1 MTLPNRSGYVVAGG
15 GRPPTQQ
22 HQQSAAAVH
31 HQQQQQLSAA
41 HQQQLRQQ
49 QQQHHQQM
57 MMPSLP
63 PVGAYT
69 AGRTSSGILEHPSSS
84 PSSSPASF
92 QLPGGGM
99 LPGGLPLHLQ
109 QQQHQIPSLHH
120 LQQQQPPHLMYPDDL
135 RYGLHPSSGLHHL
148 PFSAPPLSAS
158 SMQQQQQPSSSS
170 TTSSSSVMPPMSATI
185 TIAPSLS
192 PSVID
197 ASIEQLFPLSGKAS
211 TSTKETHGSILDT
224 ELAGIINNVEMI
236 ESSGAGS
243 NMEETK
249 VKLETN
255 PLHPMML
262 VQSIL
267 HLASIVASPPSPAS
281 PSTSSPLGT
290 PRSSGTGTGLSDWSL
305 DGFCKSQ
312 GINLS
317 STPKT
322 SKGEEFIHK
331 VKKLQEAYE
340 VELGQLNLVADQYA
354 SHVMSLLKAQAA
366 TRPITDKEQS
376 MKLAVLQER
385 FDYLRTQL
393 RQSVCNAIVLLQK
406 HYNQVKKKRR
416 SLNKKATEVLNTWF
430 FNHLNDPYPSDEEKM
445 MLASHCGLTLNQ
457 VNNWFGNK
465 RIRYKR
471 KCLEEEA
478 KRGKAIQQH
487 MEELGQPQEGSGGG
501 SGSEGALQ
509 SSQHYAQYEPMAAGP
524 AGVELDSGTTQYYI

>member
-1 MTLPNRSGYVVAGG
+1 
-15 GRPPTQQ
+15 
-22 HQQSAAAVH
+22 
-31 HQQQQQLSAA
+31 
-41 HQQQLRQQ
+41 
-49 QQQHHQQM
+49 
-57 MMPSLP
+57 
-63 PVGAYT
+63 
-69 AGRTSSGILEHPSSS
+69 
-84 PSSSPASF
+84 
-92 QLPGGGM
+92 
-99 LPGGLPLHLQ
+99 
-109 QQQHQIPSLHH
+109 
-120 LQQQQPPHLMYPDDL
+120 
-135 RYGLHPSSGLHHL
+135 
-148 PFSAPPLSAS
+148 
-158 SMQQQQQPSSSS
+158 
-170 TTSSSSVMPPMSATI
+170 MPPMSATI
-185 TIAPSLS
+185 TIAPSLL

-243 NMEETK
+243 NLEETK

-255 PLHPMML
+255 PLHSMML
-262 VQSIL
+262 VVAGAVGGKNLPHESEWAARQQQSIL

-312 GINLS
+312 GINLT

-354 SHVMSLLKAQAA
+354 SHVMSLLKAQSA

-393 RQSVCNAIVLLQK
+393 RQV
-406 HYNQVKKKRR
+406 R
-416 SLNKKATEVLNTWF
+416 SLLLLPLLPSSWSF
-430 FNHLNDPYPSDEEKM
+430 FVSLPKW
-445 MLASHCGLTLNQ
+445 L
-457 VNNWFGNK
+457 
-465 RIRYKR
+465 I
-471 KCLEEEA
+471 
-478 KRGKAIQQH
+478 
-487 MEELGQPQEGSGGG
+487 
-501 SGSEGALQ
+501 
-509 SSQHYAQYEPMAAGP
+509 
-524 AGVELDSGTTQYYI
+524 